1 MRTGAMVILL
11 AGATALAQAPAA
23 GPASKPASDA
33 RAAFDLLFKRDMERV
48 SQTASPAD
56 DAELA
61 AKILAASPAAR
72 QTPGLARYMLER
84 AHELGSK
91 AQPGHAAA
99 ARAAEQLLAMDD
111 PPTAEALERA
121 VEAHIVLFRSLGG
134 RERPAM
140 AQKVLEE
147 LLALGDLQGKLG
159 RWDQAHK
166 TFVRAL
172 GWGGPKPPALR
183 EEIQARIQQANQQR
197 MLAVQA
203 AALKAKIEKD
213 PHDLDARVALVRLL
227 VVGLDQPQEAAR
239 YLNADLGEQ
248 MRTYVPL
255 AVKSPAELAPP
266 VALELGEWYRELAA
280 SADERGKINALTRA
294 RDYYTRYL
302 ESSSSPDLANRAR
315 LALTQVSAELEK
327 LGAEPN
333 WVPAGAVLLLG
344 FEASQV
350 TQQGDRSFLRDLS
363 GQGNHGVIRGTSLAK
378 GQAGDA
384 FSFDGRSDCIIIRNS
399 PSLQTSE
406 SMTVAMWLRPSSL
419 GERRNPLAKC
429 YGGEGTF
436 TLEENGTVHY
446 FYGSSGQD
454 TDPYVGLLLRK
465 PLAAGRWTHL
475 AMVRDLR
482 ERRCT
487 WYYDGERADR
497 YRLSLP
503 PRASRADVTIASGYV
518 SNFAGRMDELGIWGR
533 ALTEREIALL
543 FESGLK
549 GRKLTPPV
557 RR

>member
-1 MRTGAMVILL
+1 MVILL
-11 AGATALAQAPAA
+11 AGAMALTQAPAA

-48 SQTASPAD
+48 AQTASPAD

-61 AKILAASPAAR
+61 GKILAAVPAAKR
-72 QTPGLARYMLER
+72 TPGLVRYMLER
-84 AHELGSK
+84 AHDLGGK
-91 AQPGHAAA
+91 AQPGHATA

-111 PPTAEALERA
+111 PPTAEALERV

-197 MLAVQA
+197 VLVAQA
-203 AALKAKIEKD
+203 AALKAKVQKD
-213 PHDLDARVALVRLL
+213 PDDLDARGALVRLL
-227 VVGLDQPQEAAR
+227 VVGLDQPQEAVR
-239 YLNADLGEQ
+239 YVNADLGER

-280 SADERGKINALTRA
+280 SADERGKVNALTRA
-294 RDYYTRYL
+294 RDYYARYL
-302 ESSSSPDLANRAR
+302 EEAAPSELANRAR
-315 LALTQVSAELEK
+315 LTLAQVSAELEK

-350 TQQGDRSFLRDLS
+350 TQQGERSLLRDLS
-363 GQGNHGVIRGTSLAK
+363 GNGNHGVIRGTSLAK

-384 FSFDGRSDCIIIRNS
+384 FSFDGRSDCIVIRNS
-399 PSLQTSE
+399 PSLQTSQ

-419 GERRNPLAKC
+419 GQRRNPLAKC

-454 TDPYVGLLLRK
+454 TDPYIGLLLRK
-465 PLAAGRWTHL
+465 PLAAGRWTHIAL
-475 AMVRDLR
+475 VRDLR
-482 ERRCT
+482 ERRGT
-487 WYYDGERADR
+487 WYYDGEQASRHR
-497 YRLSLP
+497 ISLA
-503 PRASRADVTIASGYV
+503 PRASRADLTVASGYV
-518 SNFAGRMDELGIWGR
+518 SNYAGQIDELGIWGR
-533 ALTEREIALL
+533 ALTAREVKLL

-549 GRKLTPPV
+549 GRKFTPPAG
-557 RR
+557 R